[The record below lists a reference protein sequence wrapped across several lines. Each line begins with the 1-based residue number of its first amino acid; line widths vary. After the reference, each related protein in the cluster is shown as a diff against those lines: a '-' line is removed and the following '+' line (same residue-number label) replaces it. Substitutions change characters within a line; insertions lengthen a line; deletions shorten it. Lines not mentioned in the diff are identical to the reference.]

1 MGFCINTQKLPRLR
15 SWADAS
21 HHELHTTP
29 IRGRTVK
36 PLGDRRGHYSKK
48 IERRGDDTIA
58 CVLYKTPVV
67 TYFKDGRIKLC
78 HGSYHTQSTVAF
90 MSRLTGIQVSLRD
103 NNVVASINGGAWII
117 PSGGLMLK
125 AGAHDPTNPEPCRVH
140 SINRKEAKR
149 VRQIYADFTTQVVAM
164 CKLVGDAAEGGY
176 VGRALVLPHEI
187 PADQGELVRE
197 LVREAVS
204 ASALCRY
211 DYASRGYKYTASP
224 ERACRQIEHRAF
236 MLYRDTVFTSV
247 TLPPGEYKKD
257 AYAKYFS

>member
-1 MGFCINTQKLPRLR
+1 MYGINTQKLPRLR

-36 PLGDRRGHYSKK
+36 PLGDRREHSSKK
-48 IERRGDDTIA
+48 IERRGDDTIV
-58 CVLYKTPVV
+58 CVLYNTDVV
-67 TYFKDGRIKLC
+67 TYFKDGRIKLYA
-78 HGSYHTQSTVAF
+78 GGYHTQSTVAF
-90 MSRLTGIQVSLRD
+90 MSRLTDIQVSLRD
-103 NNVVASINGGAWII
+103 NNMVASINGGAWII

-149 VRQIYADFTTQVVAM
+149 VRQIYADFTTRVVAM

-176 VGRALVLPHEI
+176 VGHLVLPREI
-187 PADQGELVRE
+187 PADQGE

-204 ASALCRY
+204 ASALCSY

-224 ERACRQIEHRAF
+224 ERARRQIEHRAL

-257 AYAKYFS
+257 AYAKYFN